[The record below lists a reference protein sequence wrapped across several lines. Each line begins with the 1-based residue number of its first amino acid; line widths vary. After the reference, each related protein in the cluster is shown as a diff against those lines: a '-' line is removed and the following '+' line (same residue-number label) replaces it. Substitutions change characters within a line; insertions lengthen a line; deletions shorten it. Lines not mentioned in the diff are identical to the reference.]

1 MTALLWLLRLGLGA
15 LLVASG
21 ALKLGDPA
29 AFAAEIANYH
39 LLPALSPLLAVTLP
53 PVEIVLGL
61 ALIAGPRPWLRAA
74 ALAATLVLA
83 VFTVAVAS
91 VVARGI
97 DVDCG
102 CFGSA
107 SSSPVTMLTVLRD
120 IALVAAAVAIYGLAT
135 RGQRGGAS
143 VTPAAPARG

>member
-1 MTALLWLLRLGLGA
+1 MSALLWLLRLGLGA

-53 PVEIVLGL
+53 PVELVLGL
-61 ALIAGPRPWLRAA
+61 ALLAGPRPWLRAA
-74 ALAATLVLA
+74 ALAATLVLT
-83 VFTVAVAS
+83 VFTVAVTS

-97 DVDCG
+97 NVDCG

-107 SSSPVTMLTVLRD
+107 ASPVTLLTVLRD
-120 IALVAAAVAIYGLAT
+120 LALVAAAVAIYMLTT
-135 RGQRGGAS
+135 RAP
-143 VTPAAPARG
+143 TAPPPPAPA